1 MRSRSV
7 WEIEQFKAQ
16 PSQSFIR
23 HATDRDHGEPLTWN
37 GPLNKIDDYRWE
49 IPRTY
54 KQGMRTSSVIY
65 SDEKMLET
73 IRQDN
78 ALEQAAN
85 IAFMPGILGKAL
97 AMPDIHWGYGFPI
110 GGVIAESVDDGVIS
124 PGGLGFDINCGV
136 RMVRTNLNY
145 DDVKGNI
152 RSLVEELFKRVPC
165 GVGSE
170 SDIEAK
176 GSEIDR
182 VLNEGARWAID
193 RGYGWEEDLD
203 VTEENGTYRQ
213 ADASK
218 VSTKAKQRGRTQI
231 GTLGAGNHFLE
242 VDRVEKIFD
251 RETASKFGITGEN
264 QIVVTVHCGSRG
276 LGHQVAT
283 DYLKEMEAKMG
294 GYDFTLPDR
303 QLACAPIQSREGQDY
318 FAAMA
323 AAANFGWANRQLIL
337 HGIRESFKTVMHRTP
352 EDMGMHM
359 VYDVAHNIAKVEE
372 YEVEGRMRTAYI
384 HRKGATRALPPG
396 HKLVPRK
403 YKDAGQPVIIPG
415 DMGTASYLLVGA
427 HGSVKESFGSTCHG
441 AGRLMSRSAAM
452 RKYNVKDVRQRLTDS
467 GIYLKSATTEGILEE
482 APGAYKNIDEVV
494 SITHHAGL
502 SKMVARV
509 VPIGVMKG

>member
-1 MRSRSV
+1 M
-7 WEIEQFKAQ
+7 
-16 PSQSFIR
+16 
-23 HATDRDHGEPLTWN
+23 TWD
-37 GPLNKIDDYRWE
+37 GPLNRIDDYRWE
-49 IPRTY
+49 IPVSY
-54 KQGMRTSSVIY
+54 KPGMRTSSVIY
-65 SDEKMLET
+65 ADEKMLQT

-110 GGVIAESVDDGVIS
+110 GGVIAESDEDGVIS

-136 RMVRTNLNY
+136 RMVRTNLTY
-145 DDVKGNI
+145 RDIEGKVKD
-152 RSLVEELFKRVPC
+152 LVEELFRRVPC

-170 SDIEAK
+170 GSVNAK
-176 GSEIDR
+176 GGEIDR
-182 VLNEGARWAID
+182 VLEEGAKWAID
-193 RGYGWEEDLD
+193 SGYGWQEDLD

-213 ADASK
+213 ADASR
-218 VSTKAKQRGRTQI
+218 VSVKAKQRGRKQI

-242 VDRVEKIFD
+242 IDRVERIFD
-251 RETASKFGITGEN
+251 DATAKKFGIDSPD

-294 GYDFTLPDR
+294 GYGFDLPDR
-303 QLACAPIQSREGQDY
+303 QLACAPIHSREGEDY

-337 HGIRESFKTVMHRTP
+337 HAIRESFRAVMKRPP
-352 EDMGMHM
+352 EEMGMHM

-372 YEVEGRMRTAYI
+372 YEIDGRRRRAYI

-396 HKLVPRK
+396 HPLVPGK
-403 YKDAGQPVIIPG
+403 YAGAGQPVIIPG

-427 HGSVKESFGSTCHG
+427 PGSVRESFGSTCHG
-441 AGRLMSRSAAM
+441 AGRVLSRSAAM
-452 RKYNVKDVRQRLTDS
+452 RKYNVSEVRQKLADS
-467 GIYLKSATTEGILEE
+467 GVYLKSATKEGILEE
-482 APGAYKNIDEVV
+482 APGAYKNIDDVV
-494 SITHHAGL
+494 RITHEAGL
-502 SKMVARV
+502 SSMVARV
-509 VPIGVMKG
+509 VPAGVMKG